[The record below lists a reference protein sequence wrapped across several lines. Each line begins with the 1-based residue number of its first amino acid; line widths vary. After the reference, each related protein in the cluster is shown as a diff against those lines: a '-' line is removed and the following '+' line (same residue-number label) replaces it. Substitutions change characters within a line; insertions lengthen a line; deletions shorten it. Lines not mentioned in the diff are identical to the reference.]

1 MRLTKEELG
10 RVQELNN
17 SFTQAKLALG
27 ELELKRH
34 GMLQEMEKL
43 RQTFGVEEQKL
54 ISKYG
59 ADSVINLKTEVT
71 EKEKYYVKNS
81 NTTAYPT
88 TAPASGDLLMGTD
101 INDSNA
107 AKHLRLVL

>member
-1 MRLTKEELG
+1 MKLTKEELG

-34 GMLQEMEKL
+34 GMLQEMDKL
-43 RQTFGVEEQKL
+43 RQNFGVEEQKL

-59 ADSVINLKTEVT
+59 ADSVINFQTGEVT
-71 EKEKYYVKNS
+71 EKK
-81 NTTAYPT
+81 
-88 TAPASGDLLMGTD
+88 
-101 INDSNA
+101 
-107 AKHLRLVL
+107 